1 MVNVIQDVL
10 DMAGYIGDAATAFPT
25 SALLVAVGTLLIAGS
40 SLVLAYL
47 AAGAAVDSLLPES
60 IGRPPQQ
67 RG

>member
-1 MVNVIQDVL
+1 MVNLIQDVL

-25 SALLVAVGTLLIAGS
+25 SALLVAVGAVLIAGA
-40 SLVLAYL
+40 SLALAYF
-47 AAGAAVDSLLPES
+47 AAGAVVDSLLPES